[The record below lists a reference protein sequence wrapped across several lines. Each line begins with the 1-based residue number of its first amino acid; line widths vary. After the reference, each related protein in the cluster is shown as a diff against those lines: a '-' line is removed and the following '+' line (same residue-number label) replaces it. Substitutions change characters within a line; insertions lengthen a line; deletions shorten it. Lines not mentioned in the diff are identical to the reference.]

1 VFKWDDVKT
10 DKHRENY
17 LGHSLSAPVGRWQKG
32 EASRTHNVTL
42 CSTRLIPPCVA
53 AGKDLTWWNRGK
65 LNAMDAI
72 NAEKARDEELARIR
86 AQENDLL
93 MEALCVALCGM
104 WLPRWCRGTL
114 VRLQGFRAENAK
126 DT

>member
-1 VFKWDDVKT
+1 LWWILSAVAVLVATVFKWADVKT

-32 EASRTHNVTL
+32 EACKRDHAVLPVASRAFFCGL
-42 CSTRLIPPCVA
+42 
-53 AGKDLTWWNRGK
+53 GKDLTWWNRGK

-86 AQENDLL
+86 AQENDML
-93 MEALCVALCGM
+93 MEALCGLLAFACVAIFM
-104 WLPRWCRGTL
+104 WL
-114 VRLQGFRAENAK
+114 V
-126 DT
+126 